1 MGGHA
6 PTPIVSALG
15 TLLAE
20 GNRDK
25 PVGIFGSFGWS
36 GEAIDL
42 LETKLKDGGFKFSFD
57 PIRIKFSP
65 NKPKIKELEDKLL
78 RTVAE
83 MDNMRKRSDKERSEA
98 YKIGASIFIK
108 EMLPII
114 DNLQRAMT
122 SFVEGEG
129 TDTKSFVDGTNA
141 ILRDFVSLLDKTGVK
156 TINPEGEKFDPNFH
170 EAMFEIPS
178 DDHEPGIIIQVIEHG
193 YVLENRLL
201 RAAKVGVSSKKNEE
215 TPN

>member
-1 MGGHA
+1 MSIQIDEDKND
-6 PTPIVSALG
+6 TND
-15 TLLAE
+15 E
-20 GNRDK
+20 GNNEENPENNISEEEK
-25 PVGIFGSFGWS
+25 
-36 GEAIDL
+36 
-42 LETKLKDGGFKFSFD
+42 LEIS
-57 PIRIKFSP
+57 SEE
-65 NKPKIKELEDKLL
+65 KIEELEDKLL

-108 EMLPII
+108 DMLPII
-114 DNLQRAMT
+114 DNLQRALT
-122 SFVEGEG
+122 SFVNDDGS
-129 TDTKSFVDGTNA
+129 DTKSFVDGTNA

-178 DDHEPGIIIQVIEHG
+178 DENEPGIILQVIEQG

-201 RAAKVGVSSKKNEE
+201 RAAKVGVSTKKDEE
-215 TPN
+215 KPN

>member
-1 MGGHA
+1 
-6 PTPIVSALG
+6 
-15 TLLAE
+15 
-20 GNRDK
+20 
-25 PVGIFGSFGWS
+25 
-36 GEAIDL
+36 
-42 LETKLKDGGFKFSFD
+42 
-57 PIRIKFSP
+57 
-65 NKPKIKELEDKLL
+65 
-78 RTVAE
+78 
-83 MDNMRKRSDKERSEA
+83 
-98 YKIGASIFIK
+98 
-108 EMLPII
+108 
-114 DNLQRAMT
+114 MT

-201 RAAKVGVSSKKNEE
+201 RAAKVGVSSKKDEE
-215 TPN
+215 KTN

>member
-1 MGGHA
+1 MS
-6 PTPIVSALG
+6 IQIDEDKNDNND
-15 TLLAE
+15 E
-20 GNRDK
+20 GNNEENPENNISEEEK
-25 PVGIFGSFGWS
+25 
-36 GEAIDL
+36 
-42 LETKLKDGGFKFSFD
+42 LE
-57 PIRIKFSP
+57 ISP
-65 NKPKIKELEDKLL
+65 EEKIEELEDKLL

-114 DNLQRAMT
+114 DNLQRALT
-122 SFVEGEG
+122 SFVDDEGS
-129 TDTKSFVDGTNA
+129 DTKSFVDGTNA
-141 ILRDFVSLLDKTGVK
+141 ILRDFESLLDKTGVK

-178 DDHEPGIIIQVIEHG
+178 DEHEAGIILQVIEQG

-201 RAAKVGVSSKKNEE
+201 RAAKVGVSTKKDEE
-215 TPN
+215 KPN

>member
-1 MGGHA
+1 MSIQIDEDKND
-6 PTPIVSALG
+6 TNN
-15 TLLAE
+15 E
-20 GNRDK
+20 GNNEENPENNISEEEK
-25 PVGIFGSFGWS
+25 
-36 GEAIDL
+36 
-42 LETKLKDGGFKFSFD
+42 LEV
-57 PIRIKFSP
+57 SP
-65 NKPKIKELEDKLL
+65 EEKIEELEDKLL

-114 DNLQRAMT
+114 DNLQRALT
-122 SFVEGEG
+122 SFVDDEGS
-129 TDTKSFVDGTNA
+129 DTKSFVDGTNA
-141 ILRDFVSLLDKTGVK
+141 ILRDFESLLDKTGVK

-178 DDHEPGIIIQVIEHG
+178 DEHEAGIILQVIEQG

-201 RAAKVGVSSKKNEE
+201 RAAKVGVSTKKDEE
-215 TPN
+215 KPN